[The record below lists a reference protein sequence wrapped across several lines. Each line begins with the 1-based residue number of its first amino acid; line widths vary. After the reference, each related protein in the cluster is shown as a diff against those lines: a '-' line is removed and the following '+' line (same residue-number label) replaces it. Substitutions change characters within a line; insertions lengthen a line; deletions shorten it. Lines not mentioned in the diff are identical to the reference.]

1 MYFCAEISVYMKSKN
16 TNYSLKQKNILTRLG
31 ENIKLARL
39 RRKLSTRSLA
49 ERSGIAVSTL
59 VNIED
64 GSPSVSLG
72 HYLQVLT
79 VLRLEEDLLL
89 IADKDPVGRQI
100 QDAGLVV
107 KKRAPKKKDTPSVI
121 KHVIDKGNS
130 EEPEFE

>member
-1 MYFCAEISVYMKSKN
+1 MYFCDEISVVMKS
-16 TNYSLKQKNILTRLG
+16 NYSLKQKNILARLG

-72 HYLQVLT
+72 NYLQVLT

-89 IADKDPVGRQI
+89 IADKDPIGRQI
-100 QDAGLVV
+100 QDSGLVV

-121 KHVIDKGNS
+121 KHVIDKGDS
-130 EEPEFE
+130 EEPKFD